1 MSLTWHLPNYRKHAQ
16 RPCPDLGIRPGA
28 LRTASD
34 IPPDTRDVPGP
45 HMLTSARSE
54 RLAETSGQ
62 SIEPDR
68 FDCFLEAA
76 EDWLEA
82 AED

>member
-1 MSLTWHLPNYRKHAQ
+1 
-16 RPCPDLGIRPGA
+16 
-28 LRTASD
+28 
-34 IPPDTRDVPGP
+34 
-45 HMLTSARSE
+45 MLTSARSE

-82 AED
+82 AEDWLEAAED